1 MCKLIK
7 TINIYSEENYDL
19 FCLNPNN
26 RGINENHVKSLARD
40 IQIDGY
46 NVNFPIIVKR
56 IGDKYMIFKGHHR
69 FLACKSINHP
79 IIFTINNDLE
89 DIDLIKGEKVQK
101 AIDVKDSIE
110 MYVSLGYEH
119 YVKFDKL
126 LKEYKLTKK
135 IGVMLLRG
143 CYSDGQA
150 VVKYGKLVLT
160 DEDVE
165 RFRIRATNYNRVK
178 NCARL
183 YTSQNTDYLKILP
196 VLDDIDLT
204 LKFAKYLKHRS
215 FSIAMSK
222 ADFKRENGKD
232 YSEYIKDLVKDIE
245 L

>member
-1 MCKLIK
+1 MKLVK

-19 FCLNPNN
+19 FYLNPNN

-46 NVNFPIIVKR
+46 NVNFPIIVKQ

-135 IGVMLLRG
+135 SG
-143 CYSDGQA
+143 
-150 VVKYGKLVLT
+150 
-160 DEDVE
+160 
-165 RFRIRATNYNRVK
+165 
-178 NCARL
+178 
-183 YTSQNTDYLKILP
+183 
-196 VLDDIDLT
+196 
-204 LKFAKYLKHRS
+204 
-215 FSIAMSK
+215 
-222 ADFKRENGKD
+222 
-232 YSEYIKDLVKDIE
+232 
-245 L
+245 

>member
-46 NVNFPIIVKR
+46 NVNFPIIVKQ

-79 IIFTINNDLE
+79 IIFTINDDLE
-89 DIDLIKGEKVQK
+89 DIDLIRGEKVMK
-101 AIDVKDSIE
+101 SNDVKDAIE
-110 MYVSLGYEH
+110 MYAKLGNKNYIR
-119 YVKFDKL
+119 FNKL

-135 IGVMLLRG
+135 IGIILLKG
-143 CYSDGQA
+143 GYGNTEMI
-150 VVKYGKLVLT
+150 KYGKLVLS
-160 DEDVE
+160 DENEE
-165 RFRIRATNYNRVK
+165 RFRVRAMNYNRLSK
-178 NCARL
+178 CARL
-183 YTSQNTDYLKILP
+183 YTAQVSDYTKILP

-204 LKFAKYLKHRS
+204 LKFVKYLKHKT
-215 FSIAMSK
+215 FSITLNK
-222 ADFKRENGKD
+222 KDFKEENGKN
-232 YSEYIKDLVKDIE
+232 YFEYIKDLVKDIE